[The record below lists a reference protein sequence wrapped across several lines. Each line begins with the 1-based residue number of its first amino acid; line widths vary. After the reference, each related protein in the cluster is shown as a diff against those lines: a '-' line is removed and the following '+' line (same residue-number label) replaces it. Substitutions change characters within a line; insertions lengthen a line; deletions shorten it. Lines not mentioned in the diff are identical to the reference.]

1 MSRMLLLWIRNV
13 VAIVFVLSAT
23 ACGLLPEVKD
33 DTAGWSAERLYQEA
47 HEMLATGN
55 YTRAVKLFDTLEG
68 RFPYGRYAQQAI
80 LEGAYA
86 NYRANET
93 APAIAACDRF
103 IRTYPNHP
111 NVDYAYYLKGIVNF
125 REDQGLFGYV
135 VEQDLSERDPK
146 MTKESFG
153 AFKELVARF
162 PESKYA
168 ADSIERMRYLTNALL
183 HHAPQLAA
191 VARAGIVHRL
201 DKDTSGLLAI
211 AKTPVAQT
219 DLVRQLQ
226 ARTVRREYLALV
238 HGVLVRGG
246 SIDAPVGRHPVKRTS
261 MAVVASGRA
270 AVTHYEVRERFA
282 ACTLLACRLETGRT
296 HQIRVHLASLKHP
309 LVGDAAYGR
318 RHGVAF
324 HRQALH
330 AWRLGLVHPV
340 TRKPLQWESPLPD
353 DFAALLASLRRAQ

>member
-1 MSRMLLLWIRNV
+1 MFRMSLLSIRNV

-55 YTRAVKLFDTLEG
+55 YTRAVKLFETLEG
-68 RFPYGRYAQQAI
+68 RYPYGRYAQQAI

-93 APAIAACDRF
+93 AAAVAACDRF

-146 MTKESFG
+146 LTRESFG

-168 ADSIERMRYLTNALL
+168 ADSIERMRYLTNALSSYEVHVADYYYRRGAYVAAANRAQASL
-183 HHAPQLAA
+183 LNFPRTPANEDALILMARSYDKLGLPQLRDDAQR
-191 VARAGIVHRL
+191 VL
-201 DKDTSGLLAI
+201 KDTFPNGKYFMAEARPWWNFWSPKEEVPPPPGDSTS
-211 AKTPVAQT
+211 AKPWW
-219 DLVRQLQ
+219 
-226 ARTVRREYLALV
+226 
-238 HGVLVRGG
+238 
-246 SIDAPVGRHPVKRTS
+246 K
-261 MAVVASGRA
+261 
-270 AVTHYEVRERFA
+270 F
-282 ACTLLACRLETGRT
+282 
-296 HQIRVHLASLKHP
+296 
-309 LVGDAAYGR
+309 
-318 RHGVAF
+318 
-324 HRQALH
+324 
-330 AWRLGLVHPV
+330 W
-340 TRKPLQWESPLPD
+340 
-353 DFAALLASLRRAQ
+353 

>member
-1 MSRMLLLWIRNV
+1 MSLLWIRNV

-23 ACGLLPEVKD
+23 ACNLLPEVKD

-68 RFPYGRYAQQAI
+68 RYPYGRYAQQAI

-111 NVDYAYYLKGIVNF
+111 NVDYAYYLKGVVNF

-146 MTKESFG
+146 MTRESFG

-168 ADSIERMRYLTNALL
+168 ADSVERMRYLTNALSSYEVHVADYYYRRGAYVAAANRAQASL
-183 HHAPQLAA
+183 LNYPQTPANEDALILMVRSYDKLGLTQLRDDAQR
-191 VARAGIVHRL
+191 VL
-201 DKDTSGLLAI
+201 KDTFPNGKYL
-211 AKTPVAQT
+211 TV
-219 DLVRQLQ
+219 D
-226 ARTVRREYLALV
+226 ARPWWNFW
-238 HGVLVRGG
+238 
-246 SIDAPVGRHPVKRTS
+246 APKG
-261 MAVVASGRA
+261 
-270 AVTHYEVRERFA
+270 EV
-282 ACTLLACRLETGRT
+282 
-296 HQIRVHLASLKHP
+296 
-309 LVGDAAYGR
+309 
-318 RHGVAF
+318 
-324 HRQALH
+324 
-330 AWRLGLVHPV
+330 
-340 TRKPLQWESPLPD
+340 PLPPGD
-353 DFAALLASLRRAQ
+353 STSAKPWWKFW

>member
-1 MSRMLLLWIRNV
+1 MSRMSLLWIRNV

-55 YTRAVKLFDTLEG
+55 YTRAVKLFETLEG
-68 RFPYGRYAQQAI
+68 RYPYGRYAQQAI

-93 APAIAACDRF
+93 AAAIAACDRF

-111 NVDYAYYLKGIVNF
+111 NVDYAYYLKGVVNF

-146 MTKESFG
+146 LTRESFG

-168 ADSIERMRYLTNALL
+168 ADSIERMRYLTNAL
-183 HHAPQLAA
+183 
-191 VARAGIVHRL
+191 
-201 DKDTSGLLAI
+201 S
-211 AKTPVAQT
+211 
-219 DLVRQLQ
+219 
-226 ARTVRREYLALV
+226 
-238 HGVLVRGG
+238 
-246 SIDAPVGRHPVKRTS
+246 S
-261 MAVVASGRA
+261 
-270 AVTHYEVRERFA
+270 YEVHVADYYYRRGAYVA
-282 ACTLLACRLETGRT
+282 AANRA
-296 HQIRVHLASLKHP
+296 QASLLNFP
-309 LVGDAAYGR
+309 RTPANEDALILMARSYD
-318 RHGVAF
+318 
-324 HRQALH
+324 
-330 AWRLGLVHPV
+330 RLGLTQLRDDAQRVLKDTFPNGKYF
-340 TRKPLQWESPLPD
+340 TAEAKPWWNFWSPKEEVPLPPGD
-353 DFAALLASLRRAQ
+353 STSATPWWKFW